1 MAVRWLWG
9 PQDLRAGLWCST
21 PSSYSSY
28 SAQVVNGPEDIAR
41 LKTYVKR
48 VYDHKMDQLVL
59 DLDGDGEVSMDEF
72 LKVLMR
78 DNFWNDQAEVDETHL
93 HLHGGAVATKQ

>member
-1 MAVRWLWG
+1 MSIW
-9 PQDLRAGLWCST
+9 T
-21 PSSYSSY
+21 PYANPPRPPCAQLSEGGAPVA
-28 SAQVVNGPEDIAR
+28 AQVVNGPEDIAR

-48 VYDHKMDQLVL
+48 VYDKKMDQLVL

-72 LKVLMR
+72 MKVLMR
-78 DNFWNDQAEVDETHL
+78 DNFWNDQADVDET

>member
-1 MAVRWLWG
+1 MA
-9 PQDLRAGLWCST
+9 
-21 PSSYSSY
+21 
-28 SAQVVNGPEDIAR
+28 AQVVNGPEDIAR

-48 VYDHKMDQLVL
+48 VYDKKMDQLVL

-72 LKVLMR
+72 MKVLMR
-78 DNFWNDQAEVDETHL
+78 DNFWNDQADVDET

>member
-1 MAVRWLWG
+1 MLAVG
-9 PQDLRAGLWCST
+9 PSGSQGLAVA
-21 PSSYSSY
+21 
-28 SAQVVNGPEDIAR
+28 AQVVNGPEDIAR

-48 VYDHKMDQLVL
+48 VYDKKMDQLVL
-59 DLDGDGEVSMDEF
+59 DLDGDGEVSMEEF

-93 HLHGGAVATKQ
+93 HLHGGATVATKQ

>member
-1 MAVRWLWG
+1 MAVAAVG
-9 PQDLRAGLWCST
+9 PSGSQRLAVA
-21 PSSYSSY
+21 
-28 SAQVVNGPEDIAR
+28 AQVVNGPEDIAR

-48 VYDHKMDQLVL
+48 VYDKKMDQLVL

-72 LKVLMR
+72 MNVLMR